1 MRILTDENVPRS
13 VLTWLRATGHD
24 VTSASELGIGDPDTR
39 WLTFAESEQ
48 RLILTSDKD
57 FGDLVFRDRL
67 TTFGI
72 IVLRLD
78 DIAVPTWVTRLQEVW
93 SVVEANPSGCF
104 IVITSHRVRV
114 RPLSGSGGVLG
125 RDLDCWS
132 GYSPTFTSA

>member
-13 VLTWLRATGHD
+13 VLNWLRATGHD
-24 VTSASELGIGDPDTR
+24 VASASELGIGDPDSR

-57 FGDLVFRDRL
+57 FGELVFRDHL

-72 IVLRLD
+72 ILLRLD
-78 DIAVPTWVTRLQEVW
+78 DVAVPAWITRLQEAW
-93 SVVEANPSGCF
+93 AVVEANPSGCF

-114 RPLSGSGGVLG
+114 RPL
-125 RDLDCWS
+125 
-132 GYSPTFTSA
+132 T

>member
-24 VTSASELGIGDPDTR
+24 ATSASELGIGTPDTR
-39 WLTFAESEQ
+39 WLAFAESEQ

-72 IVLRLD
+72 ILLRLD
-78 DIAVPTWVTRLQEVW
+78 DVAVPGWVTRLQEVW

-104 IVITSHRVRV
+104 IVVTPHRVRI
-114 RPLSGSGGVLG
+114 RR
-125 RDLDCWS
+125 RDS
-132 GYSPTFTSA
+132 